1 MLFDLQSPKRKRV
14 VQVVFGGMAVLFAVS
29 FVFLGIG
36 TGLSGSPLEAIGIG
50 GGDSADEVLEDD
62 ISSQEEKLEANPN
75 DTAALIEILNLRY
88 QAANTKYEIDE
99 ETGQT
104 IFTTEA
110 EEQLQLAA
118 DAWDR
123 YTKVAGKNPD
133 PSAALIAVQ
142 TYTALAQGLLGQA
155 QGASGQAALDTADDS
170 LTNWRLAGETQLI
183 VAGAKDSSP
192 VQALQAAEYLYF
204 AGEFEAADAAAQ
216 QALAQA
222 SPEQRAS
229 LQKRLDASEK
239 QGRALN
245 EQIEAYRK
253 QLAKASA
260 GAPGGGAGTEPGALG
275 SDSPLGGSALGGG
288 SPSTPE
294 LSSP

>member
-14 VQVVFGGMAVLFAVS
+14 VQVVFGAMAVLFAVS

-50 GGDSADEVLEDD
+50 GTESADEVLEDD

-75 DTAALIEILNLRY
+75 DTAALIEIMNLRY

-99 ETGQT
+99 ETQET
-104 IFTTEA
+104 IFTAEA

-123 YTKVAGKNPD
+123 YVKVAGKNPD
-133 PSAALIAVQ
+133 SSAALIAVQ
-142 TYTALAQGLLGQA
+142 AYTALAQGLLGQA
-155 QGASGQAALDTADDS
+155 QGAGGPAALDTADDS
-170 LTNWRLAGETQLI
+170 LANWKLAGQTQLV
-183 VAGAKDSSP
+183 VAGAEGASP
-192 VQALQAAEYLYF
+192 VQALQAAEYLYL
-204 AGEFEAADAAAQ
+204 GGDFEAADAAAQ
-216 QALAQA
+216 QALAAA
-222 SPEQRAS
+222 SPEQRAN
-229 LQKRLDASEK
+229 LEKRLGAAEK

-260 GAPGGGAGTEPGALG
+260 GVPGGGDAGTDPGVLG
-275 SDSPLGGSALGGG
+275 GDSPLGGGALGGG
-288 SPSTPE
+288 SLSTP
-294 LSSP
+294 

>member
-14 VQVVFGGMAVLFAVS
+14 VQVVFGGMALLFAVS

-50 GGDSADEVLEDD
+50 GTDSADEVLEDD
-62 ISSQEEKLEANPN
+62 ISSQEDKLTANPN

-104 IFTTEA
+104 VFTADA

-123 YTKVAGKNPD
+123 YSKVAGKNPD
-133 PSAALIAVQ
+133 SSAALIAVQ
-142 TYTALAQGLLGQA
+142 AYTALAQGLLGQA

-170 LTNWRLAGETQLI
+170 LTNWKLAGETQLV
-183 VAGAKDSSP
+183 VAGADGSSP

-222 SPEQRAS
+222 SPEQRS
-229 LQKRLDASEK
+229 NLQKRLDASEK

-260 GAPGGGAGTEPGALG
+260 GAPGSGGAGTDPGALG
-275 SDSPLGGSALGGG
+275 GDSPLGGGSLGGG
-288 SPSTPE
+288 SLSTP
-294 LSSP
+294 

>member
-1 MLFDLQSPKRKRV
+1 MLFDLQSPKRKRF
-14 VQVVFGGMAVLFAVS
+14 VQIVFGGMAVLFAVS

-50 GGDSADEVLEDD
+50 GSDTADEVLEDD

-104 IFTTEA
+104 IFTAEA

-183 VAGAKDSSP
+183 VADAKDSSP

-245 EQIEAYRK
+245 EQIDAYRK

-260 GAPGGGAGTEPGALG
+260 GAQGGGAGTEPGALG
-275 SDSPLGGSALGGG
+275 SDSPLGGGTLGGG
-288 SPSTPE
+288 SSSTPE